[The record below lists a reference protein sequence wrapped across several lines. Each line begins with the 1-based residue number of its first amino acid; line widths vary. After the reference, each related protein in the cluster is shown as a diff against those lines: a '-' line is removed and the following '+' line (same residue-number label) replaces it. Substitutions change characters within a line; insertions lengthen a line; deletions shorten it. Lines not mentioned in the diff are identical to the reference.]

1 MGTRPHI
8 TQTCSAAWR
17 AFLCVLLAALLA
29 VYPLAPAFAG
39 ETGEVPASA
48 QVDGQEADAAI
59 TPADPDGV
67 QAASGEA
74 AEADGD
80 AADPAA
86 EAETP
91 EVGEAE
97 AAAAEAPV
105 DPTPDAANAETAVE
119 QAAAGDADSAETAP
133 ADEGPQAAL
142 DADEPAE
149 DAALDAGDP
158 VADAVADAV
167 ADEVAAPASEAAI
180 EAPARQVASAD
191 GDGSGGGSVAT
202 ASPASYKPTLNPV
215 SGVIPLLVVVA
226 GFAGEAG
233 SGVAPYE
240 DGYDW
245 ANTVF
250 TSEDGVSAYYRD
262 MSNGAFTFT
271 PASET
276 SAYGVDGNTNK
287 ADAANDGV
295 VHVTMD
301 EAHGNWAGD
310 YYSDVYVAGAM
321 LDTFARILVAASK
334 YVDFA
339 SYDKDDD
346 GSLAPNELA
355 LAFVI
360 AGYESAM
367 GEPPAGAP
375 TLWSHAWSYADAGL
389 SAPVVDGVTVDDY
402 IAIAEKMRESDATG
416 ARVTQ
421 EPLAVLTHELGHDLG
436 LPDLYANDDDL
447 GDWANYGVDTSSL
460 MATGNWATA
469 TDAKGNT
476 KYVPVA
482 MDAWSRYELGWVKPT
497 VVTKSGVYT
506 VSAQDSAQ
514 GYSVLLVPTAN
525 QGEYY
530 LIENRTFTGHDAG
543 LAGEYYDF
551 PNGGIVIWHIDNG
564 VVKRYLATNAVNNT
578 NHRPGV
584 MPLFAEQSSDSWNYT
599 LDFTGT
605 VPDTSVLFWSKAM
618 WEEYFAGADLLNL
631 PLYGS
636 GNSADDPL
644 ARLLSGIRIE
654 FLTDAGADMQIRILM
669 PGDVLPDPERPEG
682 DEPAQ
687 SEAVVERQSAAMRT
701 NSTVKAKAVAPQ
713 APSVIPATGDGS
725 PVVPLVLLA
734 LVSAAAFQVA
744 RDRRLVATARHAR

>member
-1 MGTRPHI
+1 MGARLHTPTRG
-8 TQTCSAAWR
+8 AAWR
-17 AFLCVLLAALLA
+17 AFLCLLLAALLA

-39 ETGEVPASA
+39 EAGEGSSASA
-48 QVDGQEADAAI
+48 QITGQEADAALA
-59 TPADPDGV
+59 PADLDGTE
-67 QAASGEA
+67 AAGGEA
-74 AEADGD
+74 PAADDD
-80 AADPAA
+80 AADSAA
-86 EAETP
+86 VEETP
-91 EVGEAE
+91 EAE
-97 AAAAEAPV
+97 DPAAAAAEAP
-105 DPTPDAANAETAVE
+105 DAEAPANVQT
-119 QAAAGDADSAETAP
+119 AAGDADSAETAP
-133 ADEGPQAAL
+133 AVEAPEAVP
-142 DADEPAE
+142 DADESAA
-149 DAALDAGDP
+149 DAAT
-158 VADAVADAV
+158 AVDGLA
-167 ADEVAAPASEAAI
+167 ADEAATNGAVNEAAAPATDAAV
-180 EAPARQVASAD
+180 EAPARQVSPAGEA
-191 GDGSGGGSVAT
+191 GAAGTGQTAQSVAS
-202 ASPASYKPTLNPV
+202 ASPAGYQPALNPV

-226 GFAGEAG
+226 GFVGEAG
-233 SGVAPYE
+233 SGAAPSE

-250 TSEDGVSAYYRD
+250 ASESGVSAYYLD

-287 ADAANDGV
+287 ADAVNDGV
-295 VHVTMD
+295 VHVTMN

-310 YYSDVYVAGAM
+310 YYSDVHVAGAM
-321 LDTFARILVAASK
+321 LDAFARILAAAGD

-339 SYDKDDD
+339 SYDKDGN
-346 GSLAPNELA
+346 GSLTPSELA

-375 TLWSHAWSYADAGL
+375 TLWSHAWSYTDAGL
-389 SAPVVDGVTVDDY
+389 SAPVVDGVTVDEY

-416 ARVTQ
+416 TRVTQ
-421 EPLAVLTHELGHDLG
+421 EPLAVLTHELGHNLG
-436 LPDLYANDDDL
+436 LPDLYATDDDL
-447 GDWANYGVDTSSL
+447 GDWANYGVDSSSL

-476 KYVPVA
+476 AYVPAA
-482 MDAWSRYELGWVKPT
+482 MDAWSRYQLGWVKPT

-506 VSAQDSAQ
+506 VHAQDSAQ

-564 VVKRYLATNAVNNT
+564 VVKRYLATNAVNNSD
-578 NHRPGV
+578 HRPGV

-599 LDFTGT
+599 LDFAGS
-605 VPDTSVLFWSKAM
+605 VPDTSVLFWSKSM
-618 WEEYFAGADLLNL
+618 WEEYFAGAGLLNL

-636 GNSADDPL
+636 GSSADNP
-644 ARLLSGIRIE
+644 AMRVLSGIRIE
-654 FLTDAGADMQIRILM
+654 FLTNAGADMQIRILM
-669 PGDVLPDPERPEG
+669 PGDELPKPE
-682 DEPAQ
+682 EPAQ
-687 SEAVVERQSAAMRT
+687 SEAVVQEQSAATRMDG
-701 NSTVKAKAVAPQ
+701 TVKAKAVAP
-713 APSVIPATGDGS
+713 AETTSAMPATGDEA

-734 LVSAAAFQVA
+734 LASFAAFQAA
-744 RDRRLVATARHAR
+744 RDRRLMATARHAR